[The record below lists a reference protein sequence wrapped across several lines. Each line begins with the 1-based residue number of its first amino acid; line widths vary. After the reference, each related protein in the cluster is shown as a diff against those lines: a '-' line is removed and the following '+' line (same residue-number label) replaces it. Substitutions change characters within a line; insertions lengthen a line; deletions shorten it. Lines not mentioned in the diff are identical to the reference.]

1 MCGIPGFD
9 YALFCMSVAH
19 FRTRLK
25 GNGFE
30 YEDECSSA
38 SNEAYS
44 NRAQRGKGVRSA
56 GRVVDLLQFLVFKH
70 N

>member
-1 MCGIPGFD
+1 MCGIPDFD

-19 FRTRLK
+19 FRTRSK

-38 SNEAYS
+38 SNEVYL
-44 NRAQRGKGVRSA
+44 NRAQRGKG

>member
-1 MCGIPGFD
+1 MCGISGFD

-44 NRAQRGKGVRSA
+44 NSARGKGVKRV
-56 GRVVDLLQFLVFKH
+56 GKVVDLLQFLVFKH